1 MVKRNRAMKR
11 SDSINL
17 SRREDGCFILKGV
30 LDFQTVPVI
39 RRQGL
44 DLFSEAPSLVLDLQ
58 GVSRSDSAGLALLI
72 EWMRFARSQNKPISF
87 INMPPQMLAIARASS
102 LDSILPLARG

>member
-1 MVKRNRAMKR
+1 MKKH

-30 LDFQTVPVI
+30 LDFQTVPMI
-39 RRQGL
+39 WQHGL
-44 DLFSEAPSLVLDLQ
+44 NLFSEAPSLVLDLQ
-58 GVSRSDSAGLALLI
+58 QVSRSDSAGLALLI
-72 EWMRFARSQNKPISF
+72 EWMRFARSQNKPISY
-87 INMPPQMLAIARASS
+87 INMPSQMLAIARASS

>member
-1 MVKRNRAMKR
+1 VVKRNRPMKR

-17 SRREDGCFILKGV
+17 SRREDGCFILNGV

-39 RRQGL
+39 RQQGL

-87 INMPPQMLAIARASS
+87 INMPTQMLAIARVSS

>member
-1 MVKRNRAMKR
+1 MVKRNRPMKR